1 MSLHD
6 IAKHVQSQGRGQ
18 DTVLVHMTP
27 NEVGGLQ
34 ALAKAHGG
42 SLTRNPQTG
51 LYEAGFLSS
60 VLPIVAGVAASAFL
74 GPEMLPLIAG
84 GIGLADYA
92 MTGSLQQ
99 GLMAGLGAWSG
110 GSLASGLAEAGAE
123 GLAQQGGDLSAEAFK
138 ESQTKAL
145 EAAGGDEINRLSAQ
159 ELAKT
164 QIQAMPNLTAEQVTN
179 MTNAS
184 LTNANAADVVRGA
197 GMANAVTG
205 VSPASAMASG
215 FTSPSAWGQA
225 IMENKGAAAGIA
237 APLLLNGTNLF
248 GQKTL
253 PTANTSAVTTVNQP
267 LQRLS
272 PNYKGSATTTPTEHY
287 QATYPNYVQT
297 PYNPYTG
304 TPAVQSPGAT
314 TYAADGGLMQDG
326 PANVDFMGGD
336 MYPTSQQHRSYYAT
350 PTQMPTSAQATM
362 ASYEPKTNP
371 LTGQATANMAE
382 GGKVKHF
389 DLGGFLESAATGPA
403 FHAQQAVATYQQHPE
418 QAAMGINTPAE
429 AYAWNKATGSQ
440 YEPTVN
446 MYGGPTQEDYAKAQ
460 QQNVNMSANRVADA
474 AAPAVIGYINPA
486 LGAAAAVSNKMGNNY
501 ETNLM
506 RAKYANDPNGFTQE
520 YGYVRG
526 INQPNSYT
534 RGGYMPGSGYAE
546 GGITSLAD
554 GGNTADHIYHPSYT
568 NYQQTPYSPQAT
580 MNPAQLQAATSAYTQ
595 QGIPTPTRATLAPGA
610 TPGIAGYAINPMK
623 MIGSPAYQAEQD
635 RIAAEKA
642 AQDAQNASQY
652 SYGPTSSN
660 DGGAAGGLMP
670 RDLGGYAGGG
680 LTAFAQGS
688 KDAVGNK
695 DMAAIDAYTAQA
707 REEGGLA
714 AIKDA
719 ADKGDWNAMLALQK
733 LGYKASGGGIS
744 TLGSYSDG
752 GRLLKGPGDGV
763 SDDIPAQIGQHQPAK
778 LADGEFVVPARIVS
792 ELGNGSTDAGAKR
805 LYAMMEKVQAK
816 RKKSIGKGKFA
827 VNSKAENDLP
837 A

>member
-51 LYEAGFLSS
+51 LYEAGFLSA
-60 VLPIVAGVAASAFL
+60 VLPMVAGAALTVMSDGAL
-74 GPEMLPLIAG
+74 APWAAG
-84 GIGLADYA
+84 LMVGAADYA

-99 GLMAGLGAWSG
+99 GMMAGLGAWSG
-110 GSLASGLAEAGAE
+110 GSLGAGISEAGVAD
-123 GLAQQGGDLSAEAFK
+123 LAQQGGDTSAETFK
-138 ESQTKAL
+138 ASQ
-145 EAAGGDEINRLSAQ
+145 EAATEGFKNQAIDASRGMVEPPDAS
-159 ELAKT
+159 ELAKS
-164 QIQAMPNLTAEQVTN
+164 QLSGMNLTPDQQSIFQ
-179 MTNAS
+179 NAV
-184 LTNANAADVVRGA
+184 ANNPSQAADIMRGA
-197 GMANAVTG
+197 GNLAAPT
-205 VSPASAMASG
+205 ATTAQG
-215 FTSPSAWGQA
+215 FTQGITSLSDIGSAIKA
-225 IMENKGAAAGIA
+225 NPMAAAGA
-237 APLLLNGTNLF
+237 ALPLVSGSLF
-248 GQKTL
+248 KQ
-253 PTANTSAVTTVNQP
+253 PTVNAPANSVNTVSQP

-272 PNYKGSATTTPTEHY
+272 PNYKGSATTIPTEHY

-304 TPAVQSPGAT
+304 TPTVQSPNTT
-314 TYAADGGLMQDG
+314 TYAAEGGLMGKPPTPGLMDSG
-326 PANVDFMGGD
+326 RSGNVNFMGGD
-336 MYPTSQQHRSYYAT
+336 MYPTSQQNRSYYAT

-371 LTGQATANMAE
+371 LTGEMTANMAE
-382 GGKVKHF
+382 GGI
-389 DLGGFLESAATGPA
+389 A
-403 FHAQQAVATYQQHPE
+403 
-418 QAAMGINTPAE
+418 
-429 AYAWNKATGSQ
+429 
-440 YEPTVN
+440 
-446 MYGGPTQEDYAKAQ
+446 
-460 QQNVNMSANRVADA
+460 
-474 AAPAVIGYINPA
+474 
-486 LGAAAAVSNKMGNNY
+486 
-501 ETNLM
+501 
-506 RAKYANDPNGFTQE
+506 
-520 YGYVRG
+520 
-526 INQPNSYT
+526 
-534 RGGYMPGSGYAE
+534 
-546 GGITSLAD
+546 SLAD
-554 GGNTADHIYHPSYT
+554 GGNTTDHIYHPSYT
-568 NYQQTPYSPQAT
+568 NYQQTPYSAQAT

-595 QGIPTPTRATLAPGA
+595 QGIPTPTRASLAPGA
-610 TPGIAGYAINPMK
+610 TPGIAGYALDPMK
-623 MIGSPAYQAEQD
+623 MQGSPAWQAEQD

-642 AQDAQNASQY
+642 AQDAQNAQNASQY

-707 REEGGLA
+707 QEEGGLA

-763 SDDIPAQIGQHQPAK
+763 SDDIPAQIGQHQPAR

-805 LYAMMEKVQAK
+805 LYAMMEKIQAK